1 MGKIA
6 FVFPGQ
12 GAQYV
17 GMGKGFYD
25 NEPEAKEV
33 YEAASKASGI
43 DVEKICFEE
52 NTDINETQYTQIA
65 MVATE
70 LALFK
75 CLEKNGIR
83 FDYTAGHSLGEYAAI
98 AAAGAMSVEDACA
111 LVRKRGLYMQEAV
124 PTGGAMSAVLGLDA
138 DTIAA
143 VCEET
148 EGIVSVANYNC
159 PGQIVITGAEEAVK
173 VAGEK
178 LTEKGAKRVLP
189 LKVSGPFH
197 SELMIPAGEKLAAE
211 LAKVTFTDPKVP
223 YVANYTAEYVTKG
236 SDIAGLLEKQI
247 SGSVQWIK
255 TMEKL
260 IADGVDTFVE
270 IGPGKTLAGF
280 NKRMSRDIKTINI
293 DKYEDF
299 EKALEELKTLA

>member
-25 NEPEAKEV
+25 NEPEAKAV
-33 YEAASKASGI
+33 YEAASKASGV

-52 NTDINETQYTQIA
+52 NTEINETQYTQIA

-83 FDYTAGHSLGEYAAI
+83 FDYTAGHSLGEYSAI

-111 LVRKRGLYMQEAV
+111 LVRKRGLFMQEAV

-138 DTIAA
+138 DTITE
-143 VCEET
+143 VCSET
-148 EGIVSVANYNC
+148 EGVVSVANYNC
-159 PGQIVITGAEEAVK
+159 PGQIVITGEAEAVK
-173 VAGEK
+173 AAGEK
-178 LTEKGAKRVLP
+178 LTAKGAKRVLP

-197 SELMIPAGEKLAAE
+197 SELMKPAGEKLAAE
-211 LAKVTFTDPKVP
+211 LAKVTFADPKVP
-223 YVANYTAEYVTKG
+223 YVANYTAEYVTD
-236 SDIAGLLEKQI
+236 SSEIAGLLEKQI

-280 NKRMSRDIKTINI
+280 NKRMSRDIKTINS

-299 EKALEELKTLA
+299 EAALAELKALG

>member
-52 NTDINETQYTQIA
+52 NTEINETQYTQIA

-173 VAGEK
+173 AAGEK

-299 EKALEELKTLA
+299 EKALEELKALA

>member
-52 NTDINETQYTQIA
+52 NTEINETQYTQIA

-75 CLEKNGIR
+75 CLEKKGIR

-173 VAGEK
+173 AAGEK

>member
-25 NEPEAKEV
+25 NEPEAKAV

-52 NTDINETQYTQIA
+52 NTEINETQYTQIA

-111 LVRKRGLYMQEAV
+111 LVRKRGLFMQEAV

-159 PGQIVITGAEEAVK
+159 PGQIVITGAEDAVK
-173 VAGEK
+173 AAGEK

-197 SELMIPAGEKLAAE
+197 SELMIPAGEKLAVE
-211 LAKVTFTDPKVP
+211 LGAHYINVSYPMLEKLVINDH
-223 YVANYTAEYVTKG
+223 
-236 SDIAGLLEKQI
+236 IAGYSGGLHLLEQI
-247 SGSVQWIK
+247 FTAAMS
-255 TMEKL
+255 KL
-260 IADGVDTFVE
+260 
-270 IGPGKTLAGF
+270 KL
-280 NKRMSRDIKTINI
+280 
-293 DKYEDF
+293 
-299 EKALEELKTLA
+299 

>member
-17 GMGKGFYD
+17 GMGEGFYK
-25 NEPEAKEV
+25 NEAEAKEV
-33 YEAASKASGI
+33 YEIASKASGI

-70 LALFK
+70 LAIFK
-75 CLEKNGIR
+75 CLEKRGIKA
-83 FDYTAGHSLGEYAAI
+83 DYTAGHSLGEYAAI
-98 AAAGAMSVEDACA
+98 AAAGAMSVEDACR
-111 LVRKRGLYMQEAV
+111 LVRKRGIFMQEAV
-124 PTGGAMSAVLGLDA
+124 PTGGAMSAVLGLDEEK
-138 DTIAA
+138 IAS
-143 VCEET
+143 VCAET

-159 PGQIVITGAEEAVK
+159 PGQIVITGEENAVK
-173 VAGEK
+173 AAGEA
-178 LTEKGAKRVLP
+178 LSAAGAKRVVP

-197 SELMIPAGEKLAAE
+197 SAMMVPAGEKLAAE
-211 LAKVTFTDPKVP
+211 LKNTEFSDPQIP
-223 YVANYTAEYVTKG
+223 YIANFTAEYVTKG
-236 SDIAGLLEKQI
+236 SEIAGLLEKQI

-255 TMEKL
+255 TIEKL

-270 IGPGKTLAGF
+270 IGPGHTLAGF
-280 NKRMSRDIKTINI
+280 NKRISREVKTINI
-293 DKYEDF
+293 DKYQDLEAAV
-299 EKALEELKTLA
+299 EALK

>member
-25 NEPEAKEV
+25 NEPEAKAV

-43 DVEKICFEE
+43 DVEKLCFDE
-52 NTDINETQYTQIA
+52 NSGMNINETQYTQIA
-65 MVATE
+65 MAATE
-70 LALFK
+70 LAIFK
-75 CLEKNGIR
+75 VLEKNGIH

-98 AAAGAMSVEDACA
+98 AAAGAMSVEDACR
-111 LVRKRGLYMQEAV
+111 LVRKRGMYMQEAV
-124 PTGGAMSAVLGLDA
+124 PTGGAMSAVLGMDDA
-138 DTIAA
+138 TIKE
-143 VCEET
+143 VCEAT
-148 EGIVSVANYNC
+148 DGIVSVANYNC
-159 PGQIVITGAEEAVK
+159 PGQTVITGEEAAVK
-173 VAGEK
+173 AAGEA
-178 LTEKGAKRVLP
+178 LTAKGCKRVVA

-197 SELMIPAGEKLAAE
+197 SAMMEPAGKKLAEE
-211 LAKVTFTDPKVP
+211 LKTVSFADPAVP

-236 SDIAGLLEKQI
+236 ADIAGLLEKQI
-247 SGSVQWIK
+247 SGSVQWIQTIDRLMK
-255 TMEKL
+255 
-260 IADGVDTFVE
+260 DGVDTFVE

-280 NKRMSRDIKTINI
+280 NKRISRDLKTINV

-299 EKALEELKTLA
+299 AGVLAELKA

>member
-1 MGKIA
+1 MGKTA

-25 NEPEAKEV
+25 NEPEAREV
-33 YEAASKASGI
+33 FETASKASGV

-70 LALFK
+70 LAMFK
-75 CLEKNGIR
+75 CLEKNGIKA
-83 FDYTAGHSLGEYAAI
+83 DYTAGHSLGEYAAI
-98 AAAGAMSVEDACA
+98 AAAGAMSVEDACR
-111 LVRKRGLYMQEAV
+111 LVRKRGIFMQEAV
-124 PTGGAMSAVLGLDA
+124 PSGGAMSAVLGLDEEKI
-138 DTIAA
+138 TS
-143 VCEET
+143 VCKET

-159 PGQIVITGAEEAVK
+159 PGQIVITGEEKAVK
-173 VAGEK
+173 AAGEA
-178 LTEKGAKRVLP
+178 LTAAGAKRVVALN
-189 LKVSGPFH
+189 VSGPFH
-197 SELMIPAGEKLAAE
+197 SEMMIPAGEKLALE
-211 LAKVTFTDPKVP
+211 LKEAKFTDPRIP
-223 YVANYTAEYVTKG
+223 YIANYTAEYVTKG
-236 SDIAGLLEKQI
+236 ADIAGLLEKQI

-255 TMEKL
+255 TIEKL

-280 NKRMSRDIKTINI
+280 NKRISREVKTVNI

-299 EKALEELKTLA
+299 AAALDILKASK